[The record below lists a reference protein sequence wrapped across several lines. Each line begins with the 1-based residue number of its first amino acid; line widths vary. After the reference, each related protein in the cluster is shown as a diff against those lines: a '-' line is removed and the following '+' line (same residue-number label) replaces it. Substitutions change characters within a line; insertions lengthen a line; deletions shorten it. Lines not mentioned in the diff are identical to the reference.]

1 MTGMGPVLLAEDEED
16 LKIISAQLQDAVAHL
31 GDLVY
36 LPRARRFVGLFNRFR
51 WEDCVDAKGKDLR
64 VRAGLHFD
72 GVLGAKSHKL
82 RRDDPDAVV
91 ELLAI
96 RFVPTQDGAG
106 TIELLFAGG
115 GAIRLEVECI
125 DATLRDLSGPWPAVA
140 RPKHEAGPGAG
151 S

>member
-1 MTGMGPVLLAEDEED
+1 MRKTAPALLAEDDED
-16 LKIISAQLQDAVAHL
+16 LQIISAQLQDAVARL

-36 LPRARRFVGLFNRFR
+36 LPRAHRFAGLFNRFR
-51 WEDCVDAKGKDLR
+51 WEDCEDAKDRGLR
-64 VRAGLHFD
+64 VRAGLHFN

-82 RRDDPDAVV
+82 RHDDADAVV

-96 RFVPTQDGAG
+96 RFVPEKNGAG

-125 DATLRDLSGPWPAVA
+125 DATLRDMSGPWPARA
-140 RPKHEAGPGAG
+140 RPQHDNEAGR
-151 S
+151 

>member
-1 MTGMGPVLLAEDEED
+1 MMKTAPALLAQDGED
-16 LKIISAQLQDAVAHL
+16 LQIISAQLQDAVAHL

-36 LPRARRFVGLFNRFR
+36 LPRARRFAGLFNRFR
-51 WEDCVDAKGKDLR
+51 WEDCKDAKDRGLR

-72 GVLGAKSHKL
+72 GVLAAKSHKL
-82 RRDDPDAVV
+82 RRGDPDAVG

-96 RFVPTQDGAG
+96 QFVPGKDGAG

-125 DATLRDLSGPWPAVA
+125 DATLRDMSGTWPAVA
-140 RPKHEAGPGAG
+140 RPQHDHEAGR
-151 S
+151 

>member
-16 LKIISAQLQDAVAHL
+16 LNIISAQLQDAVARV

-36 LPRARRFVGLFNRFR
+36 LPRARRFAGLFNRFR
-51 WEDCVDAKGKDLR
+51 WEDCDDAKGHDLR
-64 VRAGLHFD
+64 VRTGLHFD
-72 GVLGAKSHKL
+72 GVLAAKSHNL

-96 RFVPTQDGAG
+96 QFVPGRDSAG
-106 TIELLFAGG
+106 VIELLFAGG

-125 DATLRDLSGPWPAVA
+125 EASLRDLGGPWPAVA
-140 RPKHEAGPGAG
+140 RPRHDAGAG
-151 S
+151 Q

>member
-1 MTGMGPVLLAEDEED
+1 MTKTAPSLLAEDDED
-16 LKIISAQLQDAVAHL
+16 LQIISAQLQDAVAHL

-36 LPRARRFVGLFNRFR
+36 LPRARRFAGLFNRFR
-51 WEDCVDAKGKDLR
+51 WEDCKDAKDRGLR

-72 GVLGAKSHKL
+72 GVLSAKSYKL
-82 RRDDPDAVV
+82 RRGDADAVV

-96 RFVPTQDGAG
+96 RFLPAAEGAG

-125 DATLRDLSGPWPAVA
+125 DATLRDMSGPWPAKA
-140 RPKHEAGPGAG
+140 RPQHDHETGR
-151 S
+151 

>member
-1 MTGMGPVLLAEDEED
+1 MGPGLLAEDEED
-16 LKIISAQLQDAVAHL
+16 LKIISAHLQDAVAHL

-36 LPRARRFVGLFNRFR
+36 LPRARRFAGLFNRFC

-72 GVLGAKSHKL
+72 GVLRAQSHKL
-82 RRDDPDAVV
+82 RHDDPDAVV

-96 RFVPTQDGAG
+96 QFVPKQDGAG

-125 DATLRDLSGPWPAVA
+125 DATLRDMSGPWPAVA
-140 RPKHEAGPGAG
+140 RPKHDPGPDAGK
-151 S
+151 